1 MDKETKEEIIDSL
14 EGKKTSWELTL
25 ETLEMVS
32 KGGMFGIRTISIK
45 QKEKA
50 KELLKDKKKFLKFYI
65 KSLGVEE
72 KENIVT
78 ASEQKIEDERLLRLS
93 AIIPILNNPK
103 LTEQKRKK
111 VLKSLGKREKKM
123 KKEIKKLIEW
133 SKK

>member
-1 MDKETKEEIIDSL
+1 MKKETKEEIIDSL
-14 EGKKTSWELTL
+14 EGKKTSWE
-25 ETLEMVS
+25 ETLEVLEKIS
-32 KGGMFGIRTISIK
+32 KGGTIGIRTTLIG

-65 KSLGVEE
+65 KTLEVEE

-93 AIIPILNNPK
+93 AIIPTLNNPK

-111 VLKSLGKREKKM
+111 ILKSLGKEEKKM
-123 KKEIKKLIEW
+123 KKEIEKLIEW